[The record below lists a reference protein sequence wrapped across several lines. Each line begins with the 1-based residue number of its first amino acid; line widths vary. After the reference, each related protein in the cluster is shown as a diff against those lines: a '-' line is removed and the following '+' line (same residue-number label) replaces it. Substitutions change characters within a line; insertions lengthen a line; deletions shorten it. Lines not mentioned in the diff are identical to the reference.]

1 MPDPDRAGLEP
12 LYSAAEMR
20 AAEARYPRY
29 PDSVPELMERA
40 GAAAALAGLGRFPDA
55 VRWTIVCGGG
65 SNGGDGRVMARH
77 LEAAGRETRIV
88 DAKAGETELEA
99 GDVIVD
105 ALFGTGFSGEPRA
118 EAAALIARMNAAAA
132 PVLAV
137 DLPSGIDASTG
148 EVAGA
153 AVDAAATVTF
163 HGRKVGLVVA
173 PGRFHAGEVEVA
185 DIGLEPVETEHRLVG
200 AELLRAVPRR
210 GEADNKYT
218 AGHVLVVG
226 GSRGLTGAPSLAAMA
241 AMRADAGYVTVAA
254 PESTLPV
261 LEQRLLEA
269 VKRPLPEQH
278 GVAADGAVDVVLEL
292 ARKASAV
299 ALGPGL
305 GRGRGP
311 HELVRRLLAE
321 LELPVVVDADALYEL
336 EPPVPGTVPG
346 TGGGWPGPRV
356 LTPHEGEL
364 ARLLGRES
372 KEIAARRLASV
383 REAAER
389 YRCVV
394 LLKGADS
401 LIAAP
406 GRGVLVSALGLPS
419 LATAGTGDVLTGIVA
434 AFLAKGME
442 AQLATACA
450 AAAHELAA
458 VAAPQ
463 RTGLVASDLI
473 EALPGVLDSCI
484 APS

>member
-1 MPDPDRAGLEP
+1 MPDGLES
-12 LYSAAEMR
+12 LYTAAEMR
-20 AAEARYPRY
+20 AAEARYPSY

-40 GAAAALAGLGRFPDA
+40 GAGAAHVGLGRFPDA
-55 VRWTIVCGGG
+55 QRWTVVCGGG

-77 LEAAGRETRIV
+77 LEAAGRTARIV
-88 DAKAGETELEA
+88 DAKAGETKLGD

-105 ALFGTGFSGEPRA
+105 ALFGTGFTGEPRDD
-118 EAAALIARMNAAAA
+118 AAALIAGMNAAAA
-132 PVLAV
+132 PVFAI
-137 DLPSGIDASTG
+137 DLPSGVDASTG

-153 AVDAAATVTF
+153 AVEAAATVTF

-173 PGRFHAGEVEVA
+173 PGRFHAGEVDVA
-185 DIGLEPVETEHRLVG
+185 DIGLEPAQTEHRLVG
-200 AELLRAVPRR
+200 VELLREVPRR

-226 GSRGLTGAPSLAAMA
+226 GSTGLTGAPSLAAMA

-269 VKRPLPEQH
+269 VKRPLPELD
-278 GVAADGAVDVVLEL
+278 GVVTAGAADIVLEL

-305 GRGRGP
+305 GRGPGP
-311 HELVRRLLAE
+311 HELVRRVLNE
-321 LELPVVVDADALYEL
+321 VELPVVVDADALYEL
-336 EPPVPGTVPG
+336 EPAD
-346 TGGGWPGPRV
+346 WPGPRV

-364 ARLLGRES
+364 GRLLGRSS
-372 KEIAARRLASV
+372 KEIAAHRLASV
-383 REAAER
+383 QEAAER
-389 YRCVV
+389 FRCVV

-442 AQLATACA
+442 PQLATACA

-458 VAAPQ
+458 VEAPQ

-473 EALPGVLDSCI
+473 EALPRVLD
-484 APS
+484 